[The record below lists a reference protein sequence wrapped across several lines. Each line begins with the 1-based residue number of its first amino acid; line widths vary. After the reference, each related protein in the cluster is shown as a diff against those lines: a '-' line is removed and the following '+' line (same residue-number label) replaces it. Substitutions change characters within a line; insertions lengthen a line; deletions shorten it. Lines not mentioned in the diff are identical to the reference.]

1 MAQFILAI
9 DQGTT
14 GTTVL
19 VVDVTKPDATAIV
32 GKQTIDFTQHYP
44 QTGWVEHD
52 LDGIWSSVAQAAAQ
66 AVAQAA
72 AAHKDFE
79 PKQIIAIGL
88 TNQRE
93 TLCVFERKTGKPLTR
108 AIVWQCKRSAEICN
122 RLKAEG
128 LEATI
133 RAKTGLVLDPYF
145 SGTKITWLMEN
156 RSDLAAQLRQGTAVL
171 GTIDT
176 YLIARLTGSE
186 AFVTEASNAS
196 RTLAFNIHTGQWD
209 PELLESLSIPN
220 RDALPEVLDSA
231 GIFGKTKGLSFLP
244 DGIPISGVLGDQQAA
259 LAGQTCF
266 DIGEAKCTY
275 GTGAFLLAN
284 LGDQPLVSKAGML
297 TTVAW
302 SLAGKL
308 TYAFEGS
315 AFIAGAAV
323 QFLRDQMRII
333 RSAGDT
339 EALAS
344 TATAAPEV
352 YFVPALAGLGAPYWD
367 PKAQGAFFGLTRGT
381 SQAQMVRA
389 VLEGIAFQVRE
400 LTEAIA
406 RDLGSP
412 LQVLRVDGGASANSL
427 LMQVQAD
434 YSAIR
439 VDRPVNLE
447 TTAFGAAL
455 FAGLG
460 IGLYAN
466 LDQLRRVRRT
476 EHIFSP
482 ATSAAEK
489 ASISLQIAG
498 WQRAVKAVQVFAGT
512 PSA

>member
-19 VVDVTKPDATAIV
+19 VVDVTQPDATNII
-32 GKQTIDFTQHYP
+32 GKQTVDFTQHYP

-52 LDGIWSSVAQAAAQ
+52 LDGIWSSVTQAGGQALAQASAADKNFD
-66 AVAQAA
+66 AQ
-72 AAHKDFE
+72 K
-79 PKQIIAIGL
+79 IVGIGL

-93 TLCVFERKTGKPLTR
+93 TLCVFERQTGKPLAR
-108 AIVWQCKRSAEICN
+108 AIVWQCKRSAAICQ
-122 RLKAEG
+122 RLRAAG
-128 LEATI
+128 HEANFK
-133 RAKTGLVLDPYF
+133 AKTGLVLDPYF

-156 RSDLAAQLRQGTAVL
+156 NPELAQSVRRGHAVF

-176 YLIARLTGSE
+176 YLISRLTGGKS
-186 AFVTEASNAS
+186 FVTEASNAS
-196 RTLAFNIHTGQWD
+196 RTLAFNIQTGRWD
-209 PELLESLSIPN
+209 SELIEALSIPSV
-220 RDALPEVLDSA
+220 DALPQVLDSA
-231 GIFGKTKGLSFLP
+231 GVFGKTQGLGWLP

-266 DIGEAKCTY
+266 DVGEAKCTY

-284 LGDQPLVSKAGML
+284 LGAKPLVSKAGML

-302 SLAGKL
+302 SLGGKL
-308 TYAFEGS
+308 SYAFEGS

-323 QFLRDQMRII
+323 QFLRDQLRII
-333 RSAGDT
+333 SSASDS
-339 EALAS
+339 EAIAR
-344 TATAAPEV
+344 TVTAAPEI

-367 PKAQGAFFGLTRGT
+367 PKAQGAFLGLTRGT

-389 VLEGIAFQVRE
+389 VLEGIALQVRE
-400 LTEAIA
+400 LTEAMA
-406 RDLGSP
+406 HDLGSP
-412 LQVLRVDGGASANSL
+412 LQVLRVDGGAAANSL
-427 LMQVQAD
+427 LMQAQAD
-434 YSAIR
+434 YAGIR

-460 IGLYAN
+460 IGLYKG
-466 LDQLRRVRRT
+466 LDQMRRARRT

-482 ATSAAEK
+482 ASTPSEK
-489 ASISLQIAG
+489 AVVASHIAG
-498 WQRAVKAVQVFAGT
+498 WHRAVKAVQVFAGT
-512 PSA
+512 ATP